1 MGMIRIQKM
10 KSEKGMTLIE
20 LMVVIVI
27 IGILAAIAIPMYTGY
42 MQRARR
48 ADAKTALE
56 QLRASQ
62 EMFRAERGRY
72 ANNADDVAGA
82 LTVIRNTWGG
92 PAATVGDYGI
102 TAVSTRTTF
111 TGTATPNK
119 ARQVP
124 DGPLTINQDGVKA
137 PADKWAK

>member
-1 MGMIRIQKM
+1 MGMIRIRRIISK
-10 KSEKGMTLIE
+10 EGITLIE
-20 LMVVIVI
+20 LMVVIMIV
-27 IGILAAIAIPMYTGY
+27 GILAAIAIPMYTGY

-72 ANNADDVAGA
+72 ANNGDDAAGA
-82 LTVIRNTWGG
+82 ITVLRNTWGG
-92 PAATVGDYGI
+92 PAATMGDYAI
-102 TAVSTRTTF
+102 TMVSTRTTF

-119 ARQVP
+119 ARQTP
-124 DGPLTINQDGVKA
+124 DGPLTINQDNVRT